1 MNRFPPS
8 KERKDSNRF
17 QGFEPFC
24 RLFSTFRR
32 KFYLYSLYIDSR
44 VGKNCPSR
52 VIMRKLDGHSSSVTA
67 LIILPNGFVVSGS
80 LNGEIKIWDPNDG
93 TLKNTL

>member
-1 MNRFPPS
+1 
-8 KERKDSNRF
+8 
-17 QGFEPFC
+17 
-24 RLFSTFRR
+24 
-32 KFYLYSLYIDSR
+32 
-44 VGKNCPSR
+44 
-52 VIMRKLDGHSSSVTA
+52 MRKLDGHSSSVTA